1 LQQKIVVK
9 NIIMK
14 EIRKVIVVICLLGCI
29 NGFAQSGR
37 WSEERASQWYQ
48 ATGWLNGFNYIPS
61 DAINYT
67 AMWDKTSFNP
77 RLIDKEL
84 ALAEALGFN
93 CARVV
98 LQYAVYADDPR
109 YFLKTLDK
117 FLSICQKHGI
127 RVMPCFF
134 DDCAFGVNTDP
145 VTGKQPEPL
154 KGWYAW
160 AWSPSPGH
168 TMVVDPRYHPL
179 LEKYVKDVISK
190 FRNDQRVLLWDLYN
204 EPTNSSGLGFRS
216 LPLLKSVFAWAR
228 EINPVQPLT
237 VGFWDSNFKELNDIL
252 AENSD
257 IISYH
262 CYGNKK
268 DMQEKISNLRQYN
281 RPLICSE
288 WMNRPLLSTVADIM
302 PLLKDENVG
311 GMLWGLVNGKTQT
324 DLPWGFRPEK
334 LPYTGEWQH
343 DLFRPDFTPYDAN
356 EIAIIK
362 SLNGDKITDA
372 SAPSN
377 RHAPN

>member
-1 LQQKIVVK
+1 
-9 NIIMK
+9 MK
-14 EIRKVIVVICLLGCI
+14 KVIVVLCLLVCA

-37 WSEERASQWYQ
+37 WSEERANQWYQ
-48 ATGWLNGFNYIPS
+48 ATGCWLNGVNYIPS

-77 RLIDKEL
+77 KLIDKEL

-93 CARVV
+93 CVRVV
-98 LQYAVYADDPR
+98 LQHAVYADDPR
-109 YFLKTLDK
+109 YFLKTFDK
-117 FLSICQKHGI
+117 FLNICKKHGI

-134 DDCAFGVNTDP
+134 DDCVFGDNVDP
-145 VTGKQPEPL
+145 VIGKQPEPL

-168 TMVVDPRYHPL
+168 TMVMDTSYHPL
-179 LEKYVKDVISK
+179 LEKYVKDVMSK
-190 FRNDQRVLLWDLYN
+190 FKNDRRVLLWDLYN
-204 EPTNSSGLGFRS
+204 EPSRS
-216 LPLLKSVFAWAR
+216 LLLVKSVFVWAR

-237 VGFWDSNFKELNDIL
+237 IAFYGWDSGAQEFNNIL

-262 CYGNKK
+262 RYNNKK
-268 DMQEKISNLRQYN
+268 GMQETISNLRQYN

-288 WMNRPLLSTVADIM
+288 WMNRPALSTVADIM
-302 PLLKDENVG
+302 PLLKEENVG
-311 GMLWGLVNGKTQT
+311 AILWGLVNGKTQT
-324 DLPWGFRPEK
+324 HLPWGHRPEK

-343 DLFRPDFTPYDAN
+343 DLLRPDFTPYNEN

-362 SLNGDKITDA
+362 SLNGK
-372 SAPSN
+372 
-377 RHAPN
+377 